1 MQLVSQEALA
11 DWQKLSA
18 DHRALLFKF
27 KYIVLNCESMVAA
40 SLQMSWSL
48 HNEIEDFYFATFDL
62 PTNHFVI
69 WVRIKGQLQHE
80 IKDFYFV
87 TFDLPTNYFVF
98 WVRIKN
104 RCDHSL
110 MPRVI

>member
-1 MQLVSQEALA
+1 
-11 DWQKLSA
+11 
-18 DHRALLFKF
+18 
-27 KYIVLNCESMVAA
+27 MVAA

-48 HNEIEDFYFATFDL
+48 HNEIKDFYCATFDL
-62 PTNHFVI
+62 PTNRFVI

-87 TFDLPTNYFVF
+87 TFDLPANYFVI

-104 RCDHSL
+104 RCDHRL
-110 MPRVI
+110 NAKGNLIFKYHIAE

>member
-1 MQLVSQEALA
+1 
-11 DWQKLSA
+11 
-18 DHRALLFKF
+18 
-27 KYIVLNCESMVAA
+27 MVAA

-48 HNEIEDFYFATFDL
+48 HNEIEDFYCATFDL
-62 PTNHFVI
+62 PANHFVI
-69 WVRIKGQLQHE
+69 
-80 IKDFYFV
+80 
-87 TFDLPTNYFVF
+87 